1 MPGPLKGIK
10 VVEVAMWAFVPAAA
24 GMLCDMGA
32 TVIKVESPAGD
43 PLRGLVTTGFGA
55 NPQGF
60 VISWENYNRG
70 KRSIAVDLR
79 RKEGL
84 EVLHKLLADADVF
97 LTNLLPPARRRMKI
111 DADELRSRFPKL
123 IYAVGSGVG
132 QQGPEADRG
141 GYDATTYWA
150 RSGIASSTTPEDADY
165 PVGPPGPAFG
175 DCASA
180 ATLAGA
186 VAAALAQRAMSGHAA
201 VVDVSLLAVGMWSM
215 QRGITEA
222 ALEGKERFPK
232 PKRGTTAN
240 PLVNIYRTQDGRFL
254 SLCMVEVQRYWATFC
269 EVAGRPDLAMDP
281 RFQTEAERARNSA
294 VCVAELDVLFRS
306 KTLAEWRAIL
316 ARQDGP
322 WDVVQHVGELKDD
335 CQVRANSYMQPVDYG
350 DGRTLNMVSV
360 PMQFDGAPFRARP
373 APQLGADSE
382 SILRQLGYSEERIIE
397 LKIAGA
403 VF

>member
-1 MPGPLKGIK
+1 MSGPLKGIK
-10 VVEVAMWAFVPAAA
+10 VVEVAMWAFVPAAG
-24 GMLCDMGA
+24 GMLSDMGA
-32 TVIKVESPAGD
+32 TVIKVEPPAGD

-70 KRSIAVDLR
+70 KRSITLDLR

-84 EVLHKLLADADVF
+84 DVLHQLLADADVF
-97 LTNLLPPARRRMKI
+97 LTNLLPAARRRMKI
-111 DADELRSRFPKL
+111 DAPELRSRFPNL
-123 IYAVGSGVG
+123 IYAMGSGVG
-132 QQGPEADRG
+132 QRGPEADRG
-141 GYDATTYWA
+141 GYDASTYWA
-150 RSGIASSTTPEDADY
+150 RSGIASSTTPEDVDY

-180 ATLAGA
+180 AMLAGG
-186 VAAALAQRAMSGHAA
+186 VAAALAQRAMSGHVS
-201 VVDVSLLAVGMWSM
+201 VVDVSLLAAGMWSM

-222 ALEGKERFPK
+222 ALEGKERFPR
-232 PKRGTTAN
+232 PQRGTTAN
-240 PLVNIYRTQDGRFL
+240 PLVNVYKTQDGRFL
-254 SLCMVEVQRYWATFC
+254 SLCMPEGQRYWATFC
-269 EVAGRPDLAMDP
+269 EVAGRPDLAVDP
-281 RFQTEAERARNSA
+281 RFQTEVERARHSA
-294 VCVAELDVLFRS
+294 LCVAELDGLFRTR
-306 KTLAEWRAIL
+306 KLTEWREIL

-322 WDVVQHVGELKDD
+322 WDVVQHVGELQHDR
-335 CQVRANSYMQPVDYG
+335 QVRANSYMQPVDYG

-397 LKIAGA
+397 LKIAGI
-403 VF
+403 VH